1 MSVNMDCELATNLI
15 SARLDGQINPAD
27 AALLDAHLAT
37 CEPCR
42 LTAEALAQQDESL
55 HEAFA
60 PRRAAAT
67 AVAGRVMR
75 RIQLEP
81 AASPK
86 PTKSRAWWLPMAL
99 SAAAGFALAVVILAP
114 WKKSPPPVVDKTT
127 PTTNGTTPV
136 QPPAAATLSVATG
149 AIEVRLPGQSG
160 WTVMPTGGTI
170 PANARV
176 RTADGVRCEFI
187 MADAS
192 EVRLN
197 GGTELVF
204 TSPRTFNLVAGQVYT
219 SVRPGPTIFEVALA
233 DASISSSAHAQF
245 DLLATAPDAAV
256 LTVVE
261 GATHFRSRTA
271 EQLVKTGE
279 RVKLDRGT
287 LGEKQAV
294 RNLTIATNWVNELLV
309 MKGRDNQELVKRIDQ
324 LFAEIG
330 RTKMESMFE
339 EEIKALGDHCV
350 IPLTRYV
357 QSPQGKAEPYRRN
370 KAMQILADMA
380 QPWSIPD
387 LIPMLDDDSADVR
400 YHAARALRRL
410 AGTDLNI
417 TPENWRDRRDRGL
430 IRKWDEWWATNR
442 HRYPRSPLQP
452 PVDEKEP
459 KDAPVKAK
467 A

>member
-1 MSVNMDCELATNLI
+1 MSDPMDCELATNLL
-15 SARLDGQINPAD
+15 SARLDGQLAAAD
-27 AALLDAHLAT
+27 APLLDAHLAT

-42 LTAEALAQQDESL
+42 LTAEALAQLDESL
-55 HEAFA
+55 TESFA

-67 AVAGRVMR
+67 AVAERVIH
-75 RIQLEP
+75 RIQLESP
-81 AASPK
+81 AVS
-86 PTKSRAWWLPMAL
+86 TKSRAWWLPMIL
-99 SAAAGFALAVVILAP
+99 SAAAGFALAFVVLAP
-114 WKKSPPPVVDKTT
+114 WKKPTTTAVDKTANPAT
-127 PTTNGTTPV
+127 IPAVT
-136 QPPAAATLSVATG
+136 QPLGKLSVATG
-149 AIEVRLPGQSG
+149 AIELQLPGQSD
-160 WTVMPTGGTI
+160 WTVMPTGGAI
-170 PANARV
+170 PPNARV
-176 RTADGVRCEFI
+176 RTPDGVRCEFL

-204 TSPRTFNLVAGQVYT
+204 TSPRAFNLVAGQVFT

-233 DASISSSAHAQF
+233 DASVSSAAETQF
-245 DLLATAPDAAV
+245 DLLATAPSAAV

-261 GATHFRSRTA
+261 GATRVRGRAA

-309 MKGRDNQELVKRIDQ
+309 MKGRDNQELVKRIDH

-330 RTKMESMFE
+330 RTKLEQLYE

-350 IPLTRYV
+350 IPLTRYI
-357 QSPQGKAEPYRRN
+357 QSPRSKEEPYRRT
-370 KAMQILADMA
+370 KAMQILGDMA

-417 TPENWRDRRDRGL
+417 SPENWRDRRDPKL
-430 IRKWDEWWATNR
+430 VKSWDNWWATNK
-442 HRYPRSPLQP
+442 HRYPRSPLQQP
-452 PVDEKEP
+452 LDEKDP
-459 KDAPVKAK
+459 KDFKEPPVKAK